1 MSENR
6 VKTEGLAIIE
16 HTAKNNDY
24 NALLA
29 KGEKSADLDKEIMW
43 VSPYERLQHWVSAD
57 EVVSFRNG
65 QFQCNSKK
73 LNERLRL
80 SNQEKDKLIKLV
92 RFHQFTVSENQTDSA
107 VRRFITN
114 VGLPYIEDMLELRRA
129 DRLGSGSTETSW
141 RLEDFKKRILEVQ
154 KQPFSI
160 KDLKINGKDV
170 MDILKISSGPKVG
183 EVLEK
188 IFKDVVENKL
198 ENERE
203 TLIKAV
209 K

>member
-80 SNQEKDKLIKLV
+80 SNQ
-92 RFHQFTVSENQTDSA
+92 RHVS
-107 VRRFITN
+107 V
-114 VGLPYIEDMLELRRA
+114 Y
-129 DRLGSGSTETSW
+129 
-141 RLEDFKKRILEVQ
+141 
-154 KQPFSI
+154 
-160 KDLKINGKDV
+160 
-170 MDILKISSGPKVG
+170 
-183 EVLEK
+183 
-188 IFKDVVENKL
+188 
-198 ENERE
+198 ENELPPDLRDKVRE
-203 TLIKAV
+203 RYSPEFIREELDDNEEIDI
-209 K
+209 